1 MKVAILSNVNVDS
14 IGERINKYFQTYT
27 PAGFNTWINEISNE
41 NSGLNHFN
49 PDVVFI
55 LIDGVSLFGEIS
67 KEESEGVIREFINFI
82 DKYAEKN
89 PDKKVIVSNIDIINP
104 KLMPFKIYNDLYSL
118 ENEWTQKLESLK
130 RDNIYIFDLQK
141 LIREHG
147 RNSFYS
153 EKGWYLGGMR
163 FSMNGEKILTS
174 EIVRVLSAF
183 KGGQKKC
190 IILDLDNT
198 LWGGIIGEDG
208 INGIS
213 LSDVK
218 EGSQYKDFQ
227 KRLKDLKNMGVLL
240 TIVSKNN
247 FDDAIEV
254 IRKHPDMVLR
264 EDYFVS
270 MKINWEPKYI
280 NIQKIAEDL
289 NIGLNSI
296 VFIDDDKFERESVKA
311 QLPEIEVPEFP
322 QDSTLLPKWITEL
335 QKNYFQF
342 IEVTEEDLTKTEM
355 YKSQEKRKILMEKSA
370 SFEDYLS
377 SLEMKLK
384 IWNLQKDDLQRAAQL
399 TQKTNQFNVTTKR
412 YTEFDLEKMMKDPS
426 FSVYIGSVADKFGDN
441 GKVIFLIIKKEQDT
455 AYVDTFLMSCR
466 VMGRHIEDHVI
477 DFIETEM
484 KKQGIKK
491 IRASYIPTKKNI
503 SVKNLWDELGYKKIS
518 ENESG
523 EVIYEIDLENRPSRK
538 VYSELVV

>member
-1 MKVAILSNVNVDS
+1 MKIAILSNVNVDS
-14 IGERINKYFQTYT
+14 MGEKLNDHFQVYT
-27 PAGFNTWINEISNE
+27 PPGFNTWINEISND
-41 NSGLNHFN
+41 NSGLNLFD

-55 LIDGVSLFGEIS
+55 LIDGISLFPETRFEDAIPIIDDLMS
-67 KEESEGVIREFINFI
+67 FIG
-82 DKYAEKN
+82 KYSEKN
-89 PDKKVIVSNIDIINP
+89 SKKRIIISNIDVKDP
-104 KLMPFKIYNDLYSL
+104 RLVPFKYYKDTSRIENAWVEKIKSL
-118 ENEWTQKLESLK
+118 NRE
-130 RDNIYIFDLQK
+130 NIYIFDLQG
-141 LIREHG
+141 LIRDNG
-147 RNSFYS
+147 RNSMYS
-153 EKGWYLGGMR
+153 DKGWYFGGMR
-163 FSMNGEKILTS
+163 FSMNGEKIIVS
-174 EIVRVLSAF
+174 EVSKIFFAF

-190 IILDLDNT
+190 IVLDLDNT

-240 TIVSKNN
+240 AIASKNN

-254 IRKHPDMVLR
+254 IRNHPHMVLKE
-264 EDYFVS
+264 EDFVS
-270 MKINWEPKYI
+270 MKINWDPKYV

-296 VFIDDDKFERESVKA
+296 VFIDDDKFERESVKT
-311 QLPEIEVPEFP
+311 QLPEVEVPDFP
-322 QDSTLLPKWITEL
+322 QDSTMLAKWITQL
-335 QKNYFQF
+335 QKDYFEF
-342 IEVTEEDLTKTEM
+342 IEVTEEDLEKTEM
-355 YKSQEKRKILMEKSA
+355 YKSQEKRKTLLEQSA

-384 IWNLQKDDLQRAAQL
+384 IWNLKKEDLPRAAQL

-412 YTEFDLEKMMKDPS
+412 YTEFDLEKMMADPN

-441 GKVIFLIIKKEQDT
+441 GKVVFLIVKKDKDI
-455 AYVDTFLMSCR
+455 AYIDTFLMSCR
-466 VMGRHIEDHVI
+466 VMGRHIEDHVM
-477 DFIETEM
+477 DFVEEEM

-503 SVKNLWDELGYKKIS
+503 SVKNLWDDLGYKRIS
-518 ENESG
+518 EGQNG
-523 EVIYEIDLENRPSRK
+523 EVSYEIDLENKPERK
-538 VYSELVV
+538 VYSQLVI